1 MVSCDSLLAIQ
12 SSKQC
17 SNSVLSC
24 SRSSADEWE
33 SLWRGESMSE
43 GVRVDGEEGRVDS
56 EEGRVDSEEGRV
68 EVREEKR

>member
-43 GVRVDGEEGRVDS
+43 GVRVDGEEGGVTVWRGGWTVRR
-56 EEGRVDSEEGRV
+56 EG
-68 EVREEKR
+68 

>member
-33 SLWRGESMSE
+33 SLWRGENMSE
-43 GVRVDGEEGRVDS
+43 GVRVDGVEGRVMVWR
-56 EEGRVDSEEGRV
+56 GGWT
-68 EVREEKR
+68 VRRGGWR